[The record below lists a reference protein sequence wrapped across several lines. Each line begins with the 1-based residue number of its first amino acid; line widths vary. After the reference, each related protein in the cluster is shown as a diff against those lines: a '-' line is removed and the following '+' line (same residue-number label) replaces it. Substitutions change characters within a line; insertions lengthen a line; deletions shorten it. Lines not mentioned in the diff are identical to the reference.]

1 MSEKRIGIFG
11 QLFPPKPTWTTA
23 DVPDQAGKVV
33 IVTGGSGG
41 IGQET
46 ARVSAPFLATIV
58 YCLLLTTKV
67 LSEGITLKGR
77 QSVYRGAFTR
87 KVSEGNRRT
96 QEGDRK

>member
-23 DVPDQAGKVV
+23 DVPDQARKVV
-33 IVTGGSGG
+33 IITGGSGG

-46 ARVSAPFLATIV
+46 ARVRAPFLAAIV
-58 YCLLLTTKV
+58 YCLLKV

-77 QSVYRGAFTR
+77 QSVYCGAFTR
-87 KVSEGNRRT
+87 KVSK
-96 QEGDRK
+96 GDR

>member
-33 IVTGGSGG
+33 IITGGSGG

-46 ARVSAPFLATIV
+46 ARVSAQVFSV

-67 LSEGITLKGR
+67 SSEGITLKGR
-77 QSVYRGAFTR
+77 QGVYRGAFTR
-87 KVSEGNRRT
+87 KVSK
-96 QEGDRK
+96 GDR

>member
-1 MSEKRIGIFG
+1 MSEQRIGIFG

-33 IVTGGSGG
+33 IITGGSGG

-46 ARVSAPFLATIV
+46 ARVSAPFLSV

-67 LSEGITLKGR
+67 LSEGVTLKGR
-77 QSVYRGAFTR
+77 QGVYRGAFTR
-87 KVSEGNRRT
+87 KVSEG
-96 QEGDRK
+96 DR

>member
-1 MSEKRIGIFG
+1 MSENRIGIFS

-33 IVTGGSGG
+33 IITGGSGG

-46 ARVSAPFLATIV
+46 ARVSVPFLV
-58 YCLLLTTKV
+58 YCLLLTTKM
-67 LSEGITLKGR
+67 LSEGITLEGR

-87 KVSEGNRRT
+87 KVSEG
-96 QEGDRK
+96 DR